1 MTLPQL
7 MNALLQYIDKHPEHP
22 FVVELDSNGQVVIFT
37 GLRIFETITYTD
49 SEVFESIDYYKES

>member
-7 MNALLQYIDKHPEHP
+7 MKALLQYIDEHPEHP
-22 FVVELDSNGQVVIFT
+22 FIVELDSDGQVVIFT
-37 GLRIFETITYTD
+37 GLRIFETITCTD

>member
-7 MNALLQYIDKHPEHP
+7 MKALLQYIDKHPEHP

-37 GLRIFETITYTD
+37 GLRIFEPITYTD
-49 SEVFESIDYYKES
+49 SKTLEPIDYYEE